1 MKLTLVR
8 PAAAEDVPAIARLGD
23 EVNAL
28 HHAQFPHIF
37 TAPGD
42 SAAHEAFWGER
53 LAKSERFWV
62 AEADG
67 QLVGFVS
74 AQVQD
79 EPGSALAQ
87 PLRPCR
93 IGTIGVGAA
102 WRGRGIGRQ
111 LMDAVLA
118 YAQQEGA
125 SDLRLNVFLFNT
137 PAPGFYERLGF
148 VARTCVMARAL
159 QPAA

>member
-1 MKLTLVR
+1 MLLQLAV
-8 PAAAEDVPAIARLGD
+8 AADVPAIARLGD

-37 TAPGD
+37 AAPGD

-53 LAKSERFWV
+53 LAKGERFWV
-62 AEADG
+62 AEVDA
-67 QLVGFVS
+67 QVVGFVS

-79 EPGSALAQ
+79 EPVNALAQ
-87 PLRPCR
+87 PMRPRR
-93 IGTIGVGAA
+93 IGTLGTIGVGAA
-102 WRGRGIGRQ
+102 WRSRGIGRQ
-111 LMDAVLA
+111 LMDTVLA

-137 PAPGFYERLGF
+137 PALGFHERLGF
-148 VARTCVMARAL
+148 VARTGVMARAV
-159 QPAA
+159 QPAQ